1 MTQELQKTPDEAQER
16 VAVSSTRLLGF
27 GDALRIARGCLDYGG
42 GHRSDEGHLEIY
54 HHGIQTVINALEA
67 AEKNGLADTQCA
79 ALWRMGQEKP
89 NGPDERPEKTDA

>member
-1 MTQELQKTPDEAQER
+1 MKNDSQTESGG
-16 VAVSSTRLLGF
+16 VVSSTALLGF

-42 GHRSDEGHLEIY
+42 GHRSDEGHLEIF

-79 ALWRMGQEKP
+79 ALWRMGREKP
-89 NGPDERPEKTDA
+89 NDQAQ

>member
-1 MTQELQKTPDEAQER
+1 MSDTYTIELPSDPPVR
-16 VAVSSTRLLGF
+16 SMRLLGF

-89 NGPDERPEKTDA
+89 NDQAHRSAGRTG

>member
-1 MTQELQKTPDEAQER
+1 MNESPQTQAEAKSG
-16 VAVSSTRLLGF
+16 ADVSSNRLLGF

-79 ALWRMGQEKP
+79 ALWRMGREKP
-89 NGPDERPEKTDA
+89 NRKVSCGQ